1 MAGQTQRDCVTL
13 ELSPLDALARSKGR
27 APGSMQQESL
37 AGRRAGVGVSGDP
50 RATVA
55 GTVAGK
61 DCDDAGPSAAPTGRP
76 APSPPLPFSRLLL
89 GLLSVSG
96 FSRA

>member
-1 MAGQTQRDCVTL
+1 
-13 ELSPLDALARSKGR
+13 
-27 APGSMQQESL
+27 MQQESL

-61 DCDDAGPSAAPTGRP
+61 DCDDAGRPAAPTGGP
-76 APSPPLPFSRLLL
+76 APSPVSGVPRFAVSF
-89 GLLSVSG
+89 GLLKN
-96 FSRA
+96 